1 MHALACL
8 QETAEQLWSKLIE
21 LLVRLGTHQV
31 EHLFNFLNENDFFGW
46 ACDGPEFQQ
55 ALDQWHIQG
64 CRFLQVVL
72 DTELQLRIVS
82 R

>member
-31 EHLFNFLNENDFFGW
+31 EHLFNFLNEDDFFGW
-46 ACDGPEFQQ
+46 ACDWPELQQ
-55 ALDQWHIQG
+55 ALNEGHIQ
-64 CRFLQVVL
+64 VL
-72 DTELQLRIVS
+72 RLL
-82 R
+82 